1 MIRQPM
7 LAAKSTDSDLKRLKY
22 PLLVS
27 PKIDGIRGVVVNG
40 QLLSRS
46 MKPIRNTHTQRLFGR
61 REFEGLDGEL
71 VIGNPWDKSL
81 MQQTSSGVMS
91 IHGAPDV
98 KFYVFDKFNE
108 DAGFQHRLLRAKGIL
123 MIADPE
129 WRVTEYVHHIWVNSY
144 DELLAQE
151 SHWLACGYEG
161 LMIRDPNGRY
171 KDGRS
176 TLREGGLIKVKRFTD
191 DEATV
196 VGYEPLMRNENELE
210 LDERGYA
217 KRSHSAAGKVADD
230 LLGALVVVGAG
241 STVRFSIGSGFTES
255 QRRTLWDRRDDLV
268 GKIVKFKHFA
278 VTGVKDV
285 PRMPIFLGFRDK
297 DDMS

>member
-7 LAAKSTDSDLKRLKY
+7 LAAKSTDSDLKRLQY

-40 QLLSRS
+40 QLMSRS

-61 REFEGLDGEL
+61 SDFEGFDGEL
-71 VIGNPWDKSL
+71 VVGNPWDKSL

-91 IHGAPDV
+91 ISGTPDV
-98 KFYVFDKFNE
+98 QFYVFDRWNDPRGYHFRYESLMAMQNLE
-108 DAGFQHRLLRAKGIL
+108 GFKVTVLRHLVAESFDDLLR
-123 MIADPE
+123 
-129 WRVTEYVHHIWVNSY
+129 H
-144 DELLAQE
+144 E

-161 LMIRDPNGRY
+161 LMIRSVLGKY

-191 DEATV
+191 GEAIIT
-196 VGYEPLMRNENELE
+196 GSSPLMRNDNELE
-210 LDERGYA
+210 SDERGYA

-230 LLGALVVVGAG
+230 LLGTLHVVGVG
-241 STVRFSIGSGFTES
+241 TSVSFSIGSGFTES
-255 QRRTLWDRRDDLV
+255 QRRALWDRRADLV
-268 GKIVKFKHFA
+268 GKVVKYKHFA
-278 VTGVKDV
+278 VTGVKDA
-285 PRMPIFLGFRDK
+285 PRMPIFIGFRDPE
-297 DDMS
+297 DM

>member
-7 LAAKSTDSDLKRLKY
+7 LAAKSTDSDLKRLQY

-40 QLLSRS
+40 QLMSRS

-61 REFEGLDGEL
+61 MDFEGFDGEL
-71 VIGNPWDKSL
+71 VVGNPWDKNL

-91 IHGAPDV
+91 ISGAPRV
-98 KFYVFDKFNE
+98 KFYVFDRWNDPRGYHFRYDALKSMQGLEQYDVEILQHLVAE
-108 DAGFQHRLLRAKGIL
+108 DFDDLLR
-123 MIADPE
+123 
-129 WRVTEYVHHIWVNSY
+129 H
-144 DELLAQE
+144 E

-161 LMIRDPNGRY
+161 LMIRSMLGRY

-176 TLREGGLIKVKRFTD
+176 TLREGGLIKVKRFVD

-196 VGYEPLMRNENELE
+196 VGYEPLMRNDNELE
-210 LDERGYA
+210 RDERGYA

-230 LLGALVVVGAG
+230 LLGALHVVGAG
-241 STVRFSIGSGFTES
+241 STIRFSIGSGFTES
-255 QRRTLWDRRDDLV
+255 QRRDLWDRRDDLV
-268 GKIVKFKHFA
+268 GKVVKYKHFA
-278 VTGVKDV
+278 VTGVKAA

-297 DDMS
+297 DDM

>member
-7 LAAKSTDSDLKRLKY
+7 LAAKSTDSDLKRLQY

-27 PKIDGIRGVVVNG
+27 PKIDGIRGTVVNG
-40 QLLSRS
+40 QLMSRS

-61 REFEGLDGEL
+61 PEFEGFDGEL
-71 VIGNPWDKSL
+71 VVGNAWDKNL

-91 IHGAPDV
+91 ISGTPDV
-98 KFYVFDKFNE
+98 KFFVFDNW
-108 DAGFQHRLLRAKGIL
+108 RLPATYVERYHSLISRWEELDELGVVVLRHLIV
-123 MIADPE
+123 D
-129 WRVTEYVHHIWVNSY
+129 SY
-144 DELLAQE
+144 DDLMAKE

-161 LMIRDPNGRY
+161 LMIRDPKGRY

-196 VGYEPLMRNENELE
+196 IGYEPLMRNDNELE
-210 LDERGYA
+210 RDERGYA

-230 LLGALVVVGAG
+230 LLGALHVVGAG
-241 STVRFSIGSGFTES
+241 SSVSFSIGSGFTES
-255 QRRTLWDRRDDLV
+255 QRRALWDRRDDLV

-278 VTGVKDV
+278 VTGVKTV
-285 PRMPIFLGFRDK
+285 PRMPIFLGFRDPE
-297 DDMS
+297 DM